1 MTMTITIPE
10 WVLWVICGAV
20 AVWALVVI
28 LVMALVLFGERTRA
42 EMTCPLIQPTKPLHS
57 TMSTGKGTPEP
68 ATCKIAIARG
78 MCKEECRESPTA

>member
-28 LVMALVLFGERTRA
+28 LVMALVLFGERIWQR
-42 EMTCPLIQPTKPLHS
+42 
-57 TMSTGKGTPEP
+57 
-68 ATCKIAIARG
+68 
-78 MCKEECRESPTA
+78 